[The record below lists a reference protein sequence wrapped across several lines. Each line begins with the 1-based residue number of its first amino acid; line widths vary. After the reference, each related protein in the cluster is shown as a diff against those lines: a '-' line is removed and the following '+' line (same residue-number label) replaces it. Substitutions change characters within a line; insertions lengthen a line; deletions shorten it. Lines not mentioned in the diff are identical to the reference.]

1 MLEMI
6 NRTSVLGVLGA
17 VVVSVVACGHEI
29 DSPGLSAA
37 PPVVPDLVCVEQLTT
52 NVSLAGDGFVPMPI
66 NTLAGDVRLVLPK
79 VVLAQKLSLDGAPAS
94 ASFTIPDDAANPAA
108 SKLHWLSPQKMTFD
122 VFPELA
128 LAPGLYDIDVTN
140 PDGSKSTTFA
150 GALAAVPRPGATKV
164 TPDLFCDAEE
174 DQTITITGTNVLKIG
189 TQLAVARIG
198 TKDFTASALTDCKDV
213 PGTHV
218 EGSVQLC
225 STASFVIP
233 KGSLEAGNYDVTIT
247 NPGPAACKSTE
258 KLSVAVVP
266 APTVATIV
274 PTAICDDETSQT
286 ITINGTGFLEVGTTL
301 PTLTIGGKPF
311 VPTSAGGCMPVAG
324 TFIEGAVQECTS
336 LMITVPKGTFTSGDY
351 PVEITNPP
359 PAACKTLQMVSL
371 RDEAPPTVATVA
383 PATICSGGSKLT
395 LDGTGFLG
403 TPTVTLEASGQAT
416 ITGTNTT
423 VNGAGT
429 QLQTQLGAG
438 ANAGTT
444 YDVVVT
450 NPDGCFDTPPPHKT
464 VTVVPGPVLFLA
476 DPEVV
481 YNGVNTGVTIYGT
494 GFNRPFPAGALTI
507 VPNGAAA
514 PVTTLAYVDD
524 APAHPNRLDATVPK
538 DQPAGVYDLYFADN
552 SGCTAFL
559 PKAITV
565 KAATTITIKNV
576 VPPFGTTASDT
587 AITIFRDTAAAAPG
601 NQVFIAPPRVF
612 LNPTGV
618 ATANTIP
625 LESVSF
631 VNGDTLTAVV
641 PKGTPPHVYDLLV
654 TNPDGT
660 VGFLGSAYTETTAAL
675 PPPTITTVTPSSV
688 VNTTGQVVTVV
699 GQAFRASTITA
710 TCKTAAGVSSVL
722 PVTSG
727 AVTCGGNGC
736 TQTATLNASSL
747 TAADNNVCILR
758 LTNADGTYADYS
770 AIGVTGSSL
779 NLQKPPKAGSN
790 MNTARRALVASA
802 ANATSAARFVYAI
815 GGDASAAT
823 ANAPFNTSE
832 FASVDIFG
840 TMGPWQAQRYDLGGA
855 RSFAGV
861 GKQGRYTY
869 IFGGSDGAA
878 NLATARRAITLD
890 PQEVPGL
897 DINDLV
903 LQAAGL
909 DAGYWFYRVSA
920 TFGAGDLDNPG
931 GESLPSREVI
941 VRVPTFAGKK
951 VAVVLSWTAAVD
963 ALGAALPNVSGY
975 RVYRTKAANGA
986 AGTEVLLGTT
996 GAAVLSFSDDGTAV
1010 PGTEAPL
1017 PTGSMGKWASLATM
1031 TTARKGPA
1039 GAVAF
1044 DPGNANRFYV
1054 YAGLGLD
1061 AANAALGS
1069 YEFLRVDIAANGHQ
1083 TAAGAWTLGSGGAAA
1098 IPTPRWQAG
1107 AFSADST
1114 VSTTIAV
1121 PDTYVFFGGGI
1132 TALGAAANAVHVGKV
1147 AAGGDLGAIAASKPF
1162 SSNVAGYG
1170 VLAANNQLFTFGGAN
1185 AAPSNGAKS
1194 SSFLGAAPGLANW
1207 NSEGLSLLQPRYLM
1221 GSAVQSA
1228 FLFLV
1233 GGDTA
1238 AGVGSNTTELVVW

>member
-1 MLEMI
+1 MI
-6 NRTSVLGVLGA
+6 NRTSLLGVLGV

-37 PPVVPDLVCVEQLTT
+37 PPVDPDLVCVEQLTT
-52 NVSLAGDGFVPMPI
+52 NVSLKGDGFVPMPT
-66 NTLAGDVRLVLPK
+66 NTLAGDLRLVMPT
-79 VVLAQKLSLDGAPAS
+79 VVLAQTQGLDGAPAT
-94 ASFTIPDDAANPAA
+94 ARFTIPDDAANPAA
-108 SKLHWLSPQKMTFD
+108 SRLHWLSPQQMTFD
-122 VFPELA
+122 VAPELA

-150 GALAAVPRPGATKV
+150 GALAAVPRPGVAKV
-164 TPDLFCDAEE
+164 SPDLFCDAED
-174 DQTITITGTNVLKIG
+174 DQTITITGTNVLKVG
-189 TQLAVARIG
+189 TQLAVAHIG
-198 TKDFTASALTDCKDV
+198 PKDFTASALSDCKDV

-233 KGSLEAGNYDVTIT
+233 KGSLDAGNYDVTIT
-247 NPGPAACKSTE
+247 NPGSAACKSTE

-266 APTVATIV
+266 PPTVATIV
-274 PTAICDDETSQT
+274 PTAICDAEANQT

-301 PTLTIGGKPF
+301 PTLTIGGKSI

-336 LMITVPKGTFTSGDY
+336 LTISVPKGTFTTGDY

-359 PAACKTLQMVSL
+359 PASCKTLQMVSL
-371 RDEAPPTVATVA
+371 HDEAPPTVSSVA
-383 PATICSGGSKLT
+383 PATICSGGSKVT
-395 LDGTGFLG
+395 IDGTGFLG
-403 TPTVTLEASGQAT
+403 TPTVTLQAAGQAT
-416 ITGTNTT
+416 ITGSNTT
-423 VNGAGT
+423 VNAGGT
-429 QLQTQLGAG
+429 EVQTQIGAG
-438 ANAGTT
+438 ANPGST

-450 NPDGCFDTPPPHKT
+450 NPDGCFDDPPPHKT
-464 VTVVPGPVLFLA
+464 VKVVPGPVLFLA

-494 GFNRPFPAGALTI
+494 GFNRPFPAGALTM
-507 VPNGAAA
+507 VPTGAST
-514 PVTTLAYVDD
+514 PVTTLTYVDD

-538 DQPAGVYDLYFADN
+538 GQAAGVYDLYFADN

-565 KAATTITIKNV
+565 KATTTITIKNV

-587 AITIFRDTAAAAPG
+587 AITIFRDAAAPAPG
-601 NQVFIAPPRVF
+601 NQVFVAPPRAF

-618 ATANTIP
+618 ATAVTIP
-625 LESVSF
+625 LESVAF

-660 VGFLGSAYTETTAAL
+660 VGFLASAYTETTAAL
-675 PPPTITTVTPSSV
+675 PPPTITTVTPSSIINAV
-688 VNTTGQVVTVV
+688 GQTVTVS
-699 GQAFRASTITA
+699 GQAFRTSTITV
-710 TCKTAAGVSSVL
+710 TCKTAAGASSTL
-722 PVTSG
+722 AVTSG
-727 AVTCGGNGC
+727 AVTCNAGGC
-736 TQTATLNASSL
+736 TQTATINASTL
-747 TAADNNVCILR
+747 TASDDNVCILR

-770 AIGVTGSSL
+770 AVGVTNTSL
-779 NLQKPPKAGSN
+779 NLQKPPKAGTN
-790 MNTARRALVASA
+790 LTTARRALVASA
-802 ANATSAARFVYAI
+802 VNATSAARFVYAI

-823 ANAPFNTSE
+823 ANAPFNSSE
-832 FASVDIFG
+832 FASVDVFG
-840 TMGPWQAQRYDLGGA
+840 TMGPWQAQRYDIGGA
-855 RSFAGV
+855 RSFAGT

-869 IFGGSDGAA
+869 IFGGSNGAA

-897 DINDLV
+897 DVNDLV

-909 DAGYWFYRVSA
+909 DPGYWFYRVSA
-920 TFGAGDLDNPG
+920 TFDVGDLDNPL

-941 VRVPTFAGKK
+941 VRVPAFAGKK
-951 VAVVLSWTAAVD
+951 VEVVLSWSAPVD
-963 ALGAALPNVSGY
+963 ALGSALPHVSGY
-975 RVYRTKAANGA
+975 RVYRTKVANGA
-986 AGTEVLLGTT
+986 AGTEVLIGTT
-996 GAAVLSFSDDGTAV
+996 ATLSFSDDGTAA
-1010 PGTEAPL
+1010 PGTETPL
-1017 PTGSMGKWASLATM
+1017 PIGSMGKWASLPDM

-1044 DPGNANRFYV
+1044 DPGNPNRFYV

-1069 YEFLRVDIAANGHQ
+1069 YEYLAVDIAANGHQ
-1083 TAAGAWTLGSGGAAA
+1083 TAAGAWTLGSGGATA

-1107 AFSADST
+1107 AWSADST
-1114 VSTTIAV
+1114 VSTTITA
-1121 PDTYVFFGGGI
+1121 PDSYVFFGGGI
-1132 TALGAAANAVHVGKV
+1132 TAAGAAANAVGVGKV
-1147 AAGGDLGAIAASKPF
+1147 AAGGDLGTIVASKSFP
-1162 SSNVAGYG
+1162 SEVAGYG
-1170 VLAANNQLFTFGGAN
+1170 ILAANGQLFTFGGAL
-1185 AAPSNGAKS
+1185 AAPSKGAS
-1194 SSFLGAAPGLANW
+1194 SASFSGAAPGLANNSW
-1207 NSEGLSLLQPRYLM
+1207 NAEGLQLLQSRYLM

-1228 FLFLV
+1228 FVFLV

-1238 AGVGSNTTELVVW
+1238 GGVGSNTTELVVW

>member
-1 MLEMI
+1 MM
-6 NRTSVLGVLGA
+6 NRTSLIGVLGA
-17 VVVSVVACGHEI
+17 VLISVVACGHEI
-29 DSPGLSAA
+29 DSPGPSAA
-37 PPVVPDLVCVEQLTT
+37 PPVDPDLVCVEQLTT
-52 NVSLAGDGFVPMPI
+52 NVSLKGDGFVPMPT
-66 NTLAGDVRLVLPK
+66 NTLAGDVRLVMPK
-79 VVLAQKLSLDGAPAS
+79 VVLAQKQGLDGAPAS

-108 SKLHWLSPQKMTFD
+108 SRLHWLSPQKMTFD
-122 VFPELA
+122 VAPELA
-128 LAPGLYDIDVTN
+128 LVPGLYDIDVTN

-164 TPDLFCDAEE
+164 TPDLFCDAED
-174 DQTITITGTNVLKIG
+174 DQTITITGTNVLKVG

-198 TKDFTASALTDCKDV
+198 TKDFTASSLTDCKDV

-258 KLSVAVVP
+258 KISVAVVP
-266 APTVATIV
+266 PPSVATIV
-274 PTAICDDETSQT
+274 PTAICDDQTNQT

-301 PTLTIGGKPF
+301 PTLSIGGKPF

-324 TFIEGAVQECTS
+324 TFIEGAVQACTS
-336 LMITVPKGTFTSGDY
+336 LVITVPKGTFTTGDY

-371 RDEAPPTVATVA
+371 HDEAPPTVATVA
-383 PATICSGGSKLT
+383 PATICAGGSKLT

-403 TPTVTLEASGQAT
+403 TPTVTLEASGQPP

-423 VNGAGT
+423 VDGTGT
-429 QLQTQLGAG
+429 QLQTQIGAG
-438 ANAGTT
+438 ANPGTT

-450 NPDGCFDTPPPHKT
+450 NPDGCFDSPPPHKT

-494 GFNRPFPAGALTI
+494 GFNRPFPAGALTM
-507 VPNGAAA
+507 VPTGAAA
-514 PVTTLAYVDD
+514 PITTLAYVDD

-538 DQPAGVYDLYFADN
+538 NQPAGVYDLYFADN

-559 PKAITV
+559 AKAITV
-565 KAATTITIKNV
+565 KAATTISIKNV

-675 PPPTITTVTPSSV
+675 PPPTVTAVTPSSI
-688 VNTTGQVVTVV
+688 VNATGQIVTVK
-699 GQAFRASTITA
+699 GQAFRTSLITA
-710 TCKTAAGVSSVL
+710 TCKTAAGVSPMPMV
-722 PVTSG
+722 VSG
-727 AVTCGGNGC
+727 AVVCNANGC
-736 TQTATLNASSL
+736 TQTATIDGSTL
-747 TAADNNVCILR
+747 TATDICVLR

-779 NLQKPPKAGSN
+779 NLQKPPVAGTN
-790 MNTARRALVASA
+790 MTTARRALVASA

-823 ANAPFNTSE
+823 ATAPFNTSE

-840 TMGPWQAQRYDLGGA
+840 TMGPWQAQRGDIGGA
-855 RSFAGV
+855 RSFAGT

-869 IFGGSDGAA
+869 IFGGSNGAA

-897 DINDLV
+897 DVNDLV

-909 DAGYWFYRVSA
+909 DPGYWFYRVSA
-920 TFGAGDLDNPG
+920 TFGAGDLDNPL

-951 VAVVLSWTAAVD
+951 VAVVLSWTAPVD
-963 ALGAALPNVSGY
+963 ALGGALPNVLGY
-975 RVYRTKAANGA
+975 RVYRTKLANGA
-986 AGTEVLLGTT
+986 AGSEVLLGTT
-996 GAAVLSFSDDGTAV
+996 LAATPSFSDDGTAA
-1010 PGTEAPL
+1010 PGTETPL
-1017 PTGSMGKWASLATM
+1017 PTGSMGKWASLADM

-1044 DPGNANRFYV
+1044 DPANPNRFYV

-1061 AANAALGS
+1061 VAPAALGS

-1083 TAAGAWTLGSGGAAA
+1083 TAAGVWTLGSGGATA

-1107 AFSADST
+1107 AWSADST
-1114 VSTTIAV
+1114 VSTTITATP

-1132 TALGAAANAVHVGKV
+1132 TAAGAAANAVHVGKV
-1147 AAGGDLGAIAASKPF
+1147 VAGGDLGVIVASKAF

-1194 SSFLGAAPGLANW
+1194 ASFAGAAPGLANNSW
-1207 NSEGLSLLQPRYLM
+1207 NSEGLQLLQPRYLM

-1228 FLFLV
+1228 FVFLV

-1238 AGVGSNTTELVVW
+1238 GGVGSNTTELVVW